1 MIVNIVVCI
10 IWGFLS
16 WGFYQAMVDVVIE
29 EMSNPKT
36 NHRQKAEY
44 AMLYGALCLG
54 LALFPLLWI
63 L

>member
-1 MIVNIVVCI
+1 
-10 IWGFLS
+10 
-16 WGFYQAMVDVVIE
+16 MVDVVIE